1 MNRLP
6 LPDAAAE
13 AGRAHLAR
21 ALGELP
27 TAEPATDTWAA
38 IASQLATDQVIA
50 QSLPQLPT
58 HEPAD
63 DTWLHMAARLDQP
76 ATTAKLVVT
85 LPQPRRRPRR
95 IWQLSLAASVLLL
108 LAVGLAWLARP
119 ARAPLAVAT
128 PPPVAAP
135 VSALP
140 ALPALPPAPSAEPL
154 DEQGEAF
161 IEAHCSSL
169 PQVCQSGEFQQLRA
183 QLTDLQQQ
191 EQRLRTQTQRG
202 ASPQLEQQQVQVT
215 IRKAT
220 VTREL
225 IHLLIT

>member
-6 LPDAAAE
+6 LPDADAE

-27 TAEPATDTWAA
+27 TAEPAADTWAA
-38 IASQLATDQVIA
+38 IASQLTADQAIA
-50 QSLPQLPT
+50 RALPQLPT

-63 DTWLHMAARLDQP
+63 DTWLHVAARLNQLATP
-76 ATTAKLVVT
+76 ARLAP
-85 LPQPRRRPRR
+85 LPQPPRRRRT
-95 IWQLSLAASVLLL
+95 WQLSLAASVLLL

-119 ARAPLAVAT
+119 AHAPLATAT
-128 PPPVAAP
+128 PPPAVAP
-135 VSALP
+135 VAVLP
-140 ALPALPPAPSAEPL
+140 ALPALLPASSTEPL
-154 DEQGEAF
+154 DDQGEAF

-183 QLTDLQQQ
+183 QLTALQQQ
-191 EQRLRTQTQRG
+191 EQQLRAQTQRG

>member
-1 MNRLP
+1 MSLSTP
-6 LPDAAAE
+6 EAE
-13 AGRAHLAR
+13 AGRAHLVR

-27 TAEPATDTWAA
+27 TAEPAATAWAA
-38 IASQLATDQVIA
+38 IASHLAADQAISNA
-50 QSLPQLPT
+50 LPQLPT

-63 DTWLHMAARLDQP
+63 DTWLHVAARLDRLAP
-76 ATTAKLVVT
+76 PVAR
-85 LPQPRRRPRR
+85 PQPQRRPQRWR
-95 IWQLSLAASVLLL
+95 QLSLAASLLVLL
-108 LAVGLAWLARP
+108 AAGLAWFGRP
-119 ARAPLAVAT
+119 ASAPVARL
-128 PPPVAAP
+128 PAPSIAAPVAA
-135 VSALP
+135 VP

-154 DEQGEAF
+154 DTEGEAF
-161 IEAHCSSL
+161 IDAHCSSL

-191 EQRLRTQTQRG
+191 EQQLRTQTQRG
-202 ASPQLEQQQVQVT
+202 ATPQLEQQQVQVT

>member
-1 MNRLP
+1 MSLP
-6 LPDAAAE
+6 PTPDAE

-27 TAEPATDTWAA
+27 TTEPTADTWAA
-38 IASQLATDQVIA
+38 IAHQLTADEA
-50 QSLPQLPT
+50 LARALPQLPT

-63 DTWLHMAARLDQP
+63 DTWLHIATRLDQP
-76 ATTAKLVVT
+76 AAPAL
-85 LPQPRRRPRR
+85 LRQPPRQPRRT
-95 IWQLSLAASVLLL
+95 WQLSLAASLLLL
-108 LAVGLAWLARP
+108 LAAGLGWLARP
-119 ARAPLAVAT
+119 ASQPVAT
-128 PPPVAAP
+128 LAPPSVAAP
-135 VSALP
+135 VAAVP
-140 ALPALPPAPSAEPL
+140 ALPALPPAPGAEPL
-154 DEQGEAF
+154 EEQGEAF
-161 IEAHCSSL
+161 IDAHCSSL
-169 PQVCQSGEFQQLRA
+169 PQVCQSGEFRQLRA
-183 QLTDLQQQ
+183 QLTDLQRQ

>member
-1 MNRLP
+1 MSLP
-6 LPDAAAE
+6 TPEAE

-27 TAEPATDTWAA
+27 TAEPAPTAWAA
-38 IASQLATDQVIA
+38 IASQLTADQAISSA
-50 QSLPQLPT
+50 LAQLPT

-63 DTWLHMAARLDQP
+63 DTWLHVAARLDRLAPSVARPQAQRQP
-76 ATTAKLVVT
+76 
-85 LPQPRRRPRR
+85 QRWR
-95 IWQLSLAASVLLL
+95 QLSLAASLLLL
-108 LAVGLAWLARP
+108 LAAGLAWFGRP
-119 ARAPLAVAT
+119 ASAPVAEVT
-128 PPPVAAP
+128 TPPVAAGIAA
-135 VSALP
+135 VP

-154 DEQGEAF
+154 DTEGEAF
-161 IEAHCSSL
+161 IDAHCSSL

-191 EQRLRTQTQRG
+191 EQQLRTQTQRG
-202 ASPQLEQQQVQVT
+202 ATPQLEQQRVQVT

>member
-6 LPDAAAE
+6 LPDADAE
-13 AGRAHLAR
+13 TGRAHLAR

-27 TAEPATDTWAA
+27 TVEPAADTWAA
-38 IASQLATDQVIA
+38 ITSQLAADEAIA
-50 QSLPQLPT
+50 HTLPQLPA

-63 DTWLHMAARLDQP
+63 DTWLHIAARLDQLAAP
-76 ATTAKLVVT
+76 ARLTQ
-85 LPQPRRRPRR
+85 LPQRRPRR
-95 IWQLSLAASVLLL
+95 SWQLRLAASVLLL
-108 LAVGLAWLARP
+108 LAVGLAWLTRP
-119 ARAPLAVAT
+119 ARAPLASAT
-128 PPPVAAP
+128 PLPVAAP
-135 VSALP
+135 VAAVP
-140 ALPALPPAPSAEPL
+140 AMPALPPAPGAEPL

-183 QLTDLQQQ
+183 QLTDLQRQ
-191 EQRLRTQTQRG
+191 EQKLRAQTRRG